1 MKRICLID
9 FNMCIRGGVEQ
20 VTAALVNELCKVYDV
35 HLISLCGG
43 DQLSYRIDKRATV
56 HTFLPQ
62 ELRLREMQRKI
73 VPQLK
78 KYFVQNNISVAII
91 QGNYAGFIVS
101 PLRFFTKTKLVFC
114 DHGALM
120 NQWNQKDIVFI
131 RWISS
136 LLCHKVVTLTEQSK
150 KDYIK
155 KFHLSKKKVKCIYN
169 WIDLEAPHSTAYN
182 SESKR
187 IISAGRFGKEKGF
200 DLLVKAFTFVAPKHP
215 NWSLDIF
222 GDGEMMP
229 VVKEMVQ
236 ENGLENQVNLMGMK
250 SDLAERY
257 GDYAFYVL
265 PSHREGMPLVLL
277 EAKANKLPIVSFD
290 IMTGPREIIQDKV
303 SGLLVPPEDVKKLGE
318 AMCQLIENIELRV
331 SMSEHS
337 QDNLNEFSKDEIL
350 KKWTTLIEESV

>member
-1 MKRICLID
+1 MKICLID
-9 FNMCIRGGVEQ
+9 FNLFVRGGVEQ
-20 VTAALVNELCKVYDV
+20 VTVSLANALCKKYEV
-35 HLISLCGG
+35 HVLSLCSGERL
-43 DQLSYRIDKRATV
+43 DYSLDSSVRFSTMLSETS
-56 HTFLPQ
+56 
-62 ELRLREMQRKI
+62 RLRI
-73 VPQLK
+73 VQKLTFHK
-78 KYFVQNNISVAII
+78 LCEYFNKNEITLAII
-91 QGNYAGFIVS
+91 QGTYAGFVVS

-182 SESKR
+182 SKSKR

-200 DLLVKAFTFVAPKHP
+200 DLLVKAFAFVAPKHP

>member
-43 DQLSYRIDKRATV
+43 DKLSYRIDKRATV

-155 KFHLSKKKVKCIYN
+155 KF
-169 WIDLEAPHSTAYN
+169 
-182 SESKR
+182 
-187 IISAGRFGKEKGF
+187 KE
-200 DLLVKAFTFVAPKHP
+200 
-215 NWSLDIF
+215 
-222 GDGEMMP
+222 EM
-229 VVKEMVQ
+229 
-236 ENGLENQVNLMGMK
+236 
-250 SDLAERY
+250 
-257 GDYAFYVL
+257 
-265 PSHREGMPLVLL
+265 
-277 EAKANKLPIVSFD
+277 
-290 IMTGPREIIQDKV
+290 
-303 SGLLVPPEDVKKLGE
+303 
-318 AMCQLIENIELRV
+318 
-331 SMSEHS
+331 
-337 QDNLNEFSKDEIL
+337 
-350 KKWTTLIEESV
+350 